1 MTEGQELAASR
12 HEPVELLHEYMQRNV
27 NGTLIVEGS
36 PEVRVKIS
44 PGENRLTLL
53 VEMIGDDPGPDL
65 LTRANLSYGAS
76 YESGKTW
83 HCLDVILDG
92 NLVEVYPVLCTV
104 ADRVQLSGEPFA
116 AAVQSVLSGL
126 SDILAGRK
134 GLSREEQVGLFGE
147 LVVVLSL
154 ARQLGVSDALAAW
167 RGPSSE
173 EHDFGLQHVDLEV
186 KTTMSERRRHWITS
200 LTQLTPTAG
209 RQLQL
214 LSLQITSS
222 ALGDGAS
229 LADLVEVVRSLPG
242 ASLGHIDQTLSRLGW
257 QEWYGDLYRERW
269 RLRAEPAF
277 FVVDDGFPALTLAR
291 VQAVMP
297 NAERLAE
304 VHYRI
309 ELDSLETD
317 PPLFPVAISVTSNSE
332 DQPDGR

>member
-1 MTEGQELAASR
+1 MTEGQELTANR
-12 HEPVELLHEYMQRNV
+12 HEPAELLQEYMQRNV
-27 NGTLIVEGS
+27 NGTLIIDGS
-36 PEVRVKIS
+36 PAARVKIS
-44 PGENRLTLL
+44 PGEKRLTLL
-53 VEMIGDDPGPDL
+53 VEIVGDDPGPDL

-76 YESGKTW
+76 YESGKAW
-83 HCLDVILDG
+83 HCLDVILDE

-104 ADRVQLSGEPFA
+104 ADRVQLNGEPFA
-116 AAVQSVLSGL
+116 EAVQSVLSGL

-134 GLSREEQVGLFGE
+134 GLSREEQIGLFGE

-154 ARQLGVSDALAAW
+154 ARERGAPDAIAAW

-173 EHDFGLQHVDLEV
+173 EHDFGLEHVDLEV

-200 LTQLTPTAG
+200 LTQLTPTTG
-209 RQLQL
+209 RELQL

-229 LADLVEVVRSLPG
+229 LADLVELVRSLPG
-242 ASLGHIDQTLSRLGW
+242 APAGQVEQALSRLGW

-269 RLRAEPAF
+269 RLRTEPAF

-297 NAERLAE
+297 NVERLAE

-317 PPLFPVAISVTSNSE
+317 SSLFPVAITAAANSE
-332 DQPDGR
+332 DQI